1 VSTDDLIELGK
12 VAAAIAAIVGLFA
25 LVAKAVRAMLR
36 TVRKLGRLAD
46 EVLGDEDRPGWGK
59 RLTAVEAKLATV
71 LAEVKPNGGGSMR
84 DEVRRIA
91 DATGANQP

>member
-1 VSTDDLIELGK
+1 MSTTDLIELGK
-12 VAAAIAAIVGLFA
+12 LAGALVAIAGLFA
-25 LVAKAVRAMLR
+25 LLAKAVRAMLR
-36 TVRKLGRLAD
+36 TVRKLSRLAD

-59 RLTAVEAKLATV
+59 RLTAVEAKIATV

>member
-1 VSTDDLIELGK
+1 VSTTDLIELGK
-12 VAAAIAAIVGLFA
+12 LAGALVAIAGLFA
-25 LVAKAVRAMLR
+25 LLAKAVRAMLR
-36 TVRKLGRLAD
+36 TVRKLSRLAD

-59 RLTAVEAKLATV
+59 RLTAVEAKIATV